1 MRLNVN
7 SRIIVVLLIVTGLA
21 VSAGYCAA
29 ASSVDEFNNSASGD
43 TRVEIAWLGPMP
55 SNPDMSKALHKY
67 FILGEP
73 NQVATAN
80 SPLLIMGEHAAAQ
93 AESWS
98 KIIQSYYDIGQLVI
112 LLDSSSAHLNAVL
125 EELETKIPNQTGG
138 SKRALWRAIKHD
150 TGAARTYSHQ
160 VVIRTDDSNLN
171 DIAKKVLERQAIYH
185 GFENMIDRIR
195 TKTDVTPQI
204 QPNAEMLAKLITEPG
219 KAVKLSQEQID
230 KLLNTDYEKTDA
242 SDILADLAYLYTNTQ
257 AFYVY
262 YNDDLY
268 YCDSDDSSCATT
280 AASYP
285 YAKYTIG
292 SYGYTAHAY
301 ETNTDYWLFLLNLT
315 LAQSTA
321 MVENSSTHRYWFADI
336 YESYN
341 VLTFDTSGSADS
353 SQCSKIWK
361 RESSDSI
368 TIDTCASS
376 QCSDAPNSD
385 GLVPMVTEPGITFI
399 ESSPATTSDCVSDTV
414 TTTTGSTISG
424 TAGYKGNDGT
434 AAVSDS
440 ISNETSNAYSTD
452 AVCINNYSDTDEWDQ
467 VYVQF
472 AITTPS
478 ISKNDWGC
486 YKSIGSCSSDAT
498 GTFQPWVAW
507 VWTTS
512 DDTRTTAT
520 DNATGDDLTMQLCGC
535 LQFRWNEY
543 YIHGNGDCPS
553 GHDHKIEAWMAGL
566 LNYHLVITFPPNDQ
580 E

>member
-1 MRLNVN
+1 MRLSLKNL
-7 SRIIVVLLIVTGLA
+7 IIASLAIVGMA
-21 VSAGYCAA
+21 IAGPSY
-29 ASSVDEFNNSASGD
+29 SSIDSDTDEFNVVSGD
-43 TRVEIAWLGPMP
+43 TRVEIAWLGPKP
-55 SNPDMSKALHKY
+55 SNPEISKALHKY

-80 SPLLIMGEHAAAQ
+80 SPLVIMGEHAAAQ
-93 AESWS
+93 AGSWS
-98 KIIQSYYDIGQLVI
+98 KIIQSYYETGQLVI

-138 SKRALWRAIKHD
+138 SSRALWRAIKHD

-160 VVIRTDDSNLN
+160 AIIKTDDSNLN
-171 DIAKKVLERQAIYH
+171 DIAKKVLERQTIHH
-185 GFENMIDRIR
+185 GLENLIDRIR

-230 KLLNTDYEKTDA
+230 KLLNPDYEKTDA

-262 YNDDLY
+262 YDSELY

-301 ETNTDYWLFLLNLT
+301 ESSTDYWLFLLNLT

-321 MVENSSTHRYWFADI
+321 MVENSSKLRYWFADI

-353 SQCSKIWK
+353 SQCSSIWAYE
-361 RESSDSI
+361 ESGDI
-368 TIDTCASS
+368 TVDTCASS
-376 QCSDAPNSD
+376 QCSDAPNSS
-385 GLVPMVTEPGITFI
+385 GLVPVVTEPGITFI

-424 TAGYKGNDGT
+424 TAGYQGDDGE

-440 ISNETSNAYSTD
+440 ISNETSNQYTTD
-452 AVCINNYSDTDEWDQ
+452 AVCITNYSDTDEWDQ
-467 VYVQF
+467 VYLQF

-478 ISKNDWGC
+478 ISKNDEGC
-486 YKSIGSCSSDAT
+486 YKSIGSCSGDAT

-520 DNATGDDLTMQLCGC
+520 DDASGDDLTVQLCGC
-535 LQFRWNEY
+535 LQFRWNKY
-543 YIHGNGDCPS
+543 YIHGTGACTS
-553 GHDHKIEAWMAGL
+553 GHDHKVEDWMSGL
-566 LNYHLVITFPPNDQ
+566 LNYYLVVTFPPNDQ